1 MSTVQVF
8 YSARVKHNLLLPLQ
22 LERVAAGF
30 PSPADD
36 YMEGRLDLNQFLIEH
51 PAATYYVRA
60 GGDSMIGAGI
70 HDGDILVVDRAVAA
84 RNGSVVIA
92 AIDGELTVKRLHRN
106 CGGIQLLAE
115 NENYPPQH
123 VCPDAELTIWG
134 VVRYVIHAL

>member
-1 MSTVQVF
+1 MGTVRAL
-8 YSARVKHNLLLPLQ
+8 YSAAITRKLFLPLQ

-36 YMEGRLDLNQFLIEH
+36 YLEGRLDLNQLLIEH

-60 GGDSMIGAGI
+60 GGDSMTGAGI

-84 RNGSVVIA
+84 RSGSVVIA
-92 AIDGELTVKRLHRN
+92 AIDGELTVKRLCRDD
-106 CGGIQLLAE
+106 GEIRLLAE
-115 NENYPPQH
+115 NDRYPSRQIS
-123 VCPDAELTIWG
+123 PDADLTIWG